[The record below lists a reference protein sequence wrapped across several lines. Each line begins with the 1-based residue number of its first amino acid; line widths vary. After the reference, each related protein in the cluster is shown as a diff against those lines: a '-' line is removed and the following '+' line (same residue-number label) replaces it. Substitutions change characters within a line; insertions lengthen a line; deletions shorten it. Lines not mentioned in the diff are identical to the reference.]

1 METQSARHHVENTK
15 ETVRPIKLPM
25 VLRVSK
31 KTRRKKHGE
40 PDEYTDDSA
49 PFLKKIRNG
58 ETDGDTA
65 SGTVSKTKKKR

>member
-1 METQSARHHVENTK
+1 METQSVRHHVENTK

-40 PDEYTDDSA
+40 PDEYTDDSE
-49 PFLKKIRNG
+49 PFLKK
-58 ETDGDTA
+58 
-65 SGTVSKTKKKR
+65 